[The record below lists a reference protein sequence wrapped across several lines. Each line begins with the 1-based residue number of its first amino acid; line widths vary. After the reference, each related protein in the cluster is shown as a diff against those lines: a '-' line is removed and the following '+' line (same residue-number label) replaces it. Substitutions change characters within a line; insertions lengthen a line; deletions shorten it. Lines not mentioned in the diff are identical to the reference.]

1 MQRINGIGAWL
12 LWGLMLLA
20 LTLSLP
26 ARAAGPQVLGQTILT
41 LDAGQLSL
49 LEDQEGSIE
58 LDEAMKRHAAG
69 EFRPIPHGIGE
80 GYSHS
85 SFWAH
90 AELVRPADVAAE
102 RAFSVSPSYLDRVD
116 LYVVQDGR
124 LLSVYHTGDQVSHA
138 GSEAAHNRLHI
149 VKAQLPEGTFDLY
162 IHLKTTST
170 SALLL
175 KLVPLDKLV
184 AHVDGRVFM
193 EGVLIGILLTVL
205 IINLINGLWLKRA
218 LFLYFV
224 AYELA
229 LVFTVL
235 LSTSTLRAFFP
246 DISAED
252 QNQWMKYGVLI
263 AGILAYVFFYR
274 LLDFPYRTRRWVE
287 ILFAIGF
294 VTSVIGVFETS
305 QGNYIGALFYINNY
319 VVVFPWVVSLLLLP
333 CCWRDFDEEQRYRVS
348 GFLAFG
354 IFCSINSLYVSGF
367 LGVTSLT
374 SYVAPVMILSFQLS
388 LHFIIMLSVRKSE
401 KILSEARRKAEVSG
415 NEVELER
422 SQRLA
427 HEMFMAMFS
436 HEVRTPLAVIDTAA
450 QSLTVLERKQGG
462 AEQRQQ
468 RYQRIRDAVARINE
482 LLQMSLVRGR
492 LEQPEGRE
500 VAVAYDVA
508 KLISSVVQEFSEQ
521 SRKRLDLQGVA
532 ACLEVRLNVPPALLV
547 VVVRNL
553 IDNALKYS
561 PVDTQ
566 VEVSAN
572 IVEQQLVLSVRDHGQ
587 GMTGYAQQ
595 RMFERYFRASEREDV
610 PGLGLGLFVVKE
622 VVDRYHGRIEVETG
636 EEGTCMTCY
645 FAERCR

>member
-1 MQRINGIGAWL
+1 MQRINGIGVWL

-20 LTLSLP
+20 LILSLP
-26 ARAAGPQVLGQTILT
+26 ARAGGPQVLGQTILT
-41 LDAGQLSL
+41 LDDGQLSL
-49 LEDQEGSIE
+49 LEDREGSIE
-58 LDEAMKRHAAG
+58 LAEAMKRHAAG

-85 SFWAH
+85 AFWAH

-102 RAFSVSPSYLDRVD
+102 RAFSVSPSYLDWVD
-116 LYVVQDGR
+116 LYVVQNGR
-124 LLSVYHTGDQVSHA
+124 LLNVYHTGDQVSHA
-138 GSEAAHNRLHI
+138 DSQAAHNRLHI
-149 VKAQLPEGTFDLY
+149 VKAQLPEGKFDLY
-162 IHLKTTST
+162 IHLRTTST

-246 DISAED
+246 GITAGE
-252 QNQWMKYGVLI
+252 QNLWMMYSILI
-263 AGILAYVFFYR
+263 AGLLAYVFFYR
-274 LLDFPYRTRRWVE
+274 LLDFSYRTRRWVE

-294 VTSVIGVFETS
+294 VTSLNGIVQTAQDNFT
-305 QGNYIGALFYINNY
+305 GAMYYINNY
-319 VVVFPWVVSLLLLP
+319 VVVFPWLVSLLLLP
-333 CCWRDFDEEQRYRVS
+333 YWRAFDEEQRYRAS

-415 NEVELER
+415 KEVELER

-492 LEQPEGRE
+492 LEQTEGRE
-500 VAVAYDVA
+500 AAVAYDVA
-508 KLISSVVQEFSEQ
+508 QLISSVVQEFSEQ

-547 VVVRNL
+547 VVMRNL

-622 VVDRYHGRIEVETG
+622 VVDRYDGRIEVETG
-636 EEGTCMTCY
+636 AEGTCLTCY